1 MPREFFV
8 SGTANGQSNKEIF
21 TMEQV
26 AANNVV
32 QIFDTTLRDGE
43 QSPGASM
50 TVEQKV
56 VIARQ
61 LEKLGV
67 DVIEAGFAASSDGDF
82 DSVRRVCKEVSRPRI
97 VSLARAQEGD
107 INRALKAV
115 ENAKNPGI
123 HTFIATSDIHLKHKL
138 RMTRE
143 QVVEAAVKAVS
154 HAKKFTDYVEFS
166 AEDASRSDPDF
177 LLQVFREVIRVGAS
191 VINVPDTT
199 GYAIPSEFGALIA
212 NLIERTAGGDRMI
225 WSAHCHNDLGLAVAN
240 SLAAVHNGARQIECT
255 INGIGERAGNTSL
268 EEVVMALRTRKNY
281 LDLDTHIVSE
291 QLYPTS
297 RLVSQVTGIA
307 IPINKPIVGDNAFAH
322 EAGIHQDGVLKYKQ
336 TYEIMT
342 PESIGIPGNRLVMG
356 KHSGRHAFD
365 ERLKHLGFNLSREDM
380 NRAFVRFKELADK
393 KKNVYDEDIEA
404 IVAEEILRV
413 PGRPDKFELLYLNV
427 NSSSNGIPAA
437 TVKMRVDGEEKMD
450 YASGDGVVD
459 ACYKVITKI
468 VGSQSQLVRYSVNA
482 ITGGTDAQGEVSC
495 LIEDD
500 GVRVSGQ
507 GSHTDIIMASALAY
521 INALNKLEGRKHY
534 RQVVEKEGP

>member
-1 MPREFFV
+1 MME
-8 SGTANGQSNKEIF
+8 TASD
-21 TMEQV
+21 
-26 AANNVV
+26 NNVV

-50 TVEQKV
+50 TVEQKI

-67 DVIEAGFAASSDGDF
+67 DVIEAGFAASSEGDF
-82 DSVRRVCKEVSRPRI
+82 ESVRRVSRELSQPRV

-107 INRALKAV
+107 ITRALKAV
-115 ENAKNPGI
+115 EEAKHPGI

-138 RMTRE
+138 RLTRE
-143 QVVEAAVKAVS
+143 QVLEAAVNAVKF
-154 HAKKFTDYVEFS
+154 AKKFTDYVEFS
-166 AEDASRSDPDF
+166 AEDASRSDPEF
-177 LLQVFREVIRVGAS
+177 LLQVFREVIRAGAK

-199 GYAIPSEFGALIA
+199 GYAIPSEFGNLIA
-212 NLIERTAGGDRMI
+212 NLIERTAGGDRVI

-281 LDLDTHIVSE
+281 LDLDTNIISE

-365 ERLKHLGFNLSREDM
+365 ERLKHLGFNLSKDDM
-380 NRAFVRFKELADK
+380 NRAFLRFKELADK

-427 NSSSNGIPAA
+427 NSSSDGIPAA
-437 TVKMRVDGEEKMD
+437 TVKMRVESEEKMD
-450 YASGDGVVD
+450 YATGDGVVD
-459 ACYKVITKI
+459 ACYKVITRI
-468 VGSQSQLVRYSVNA
+468 AGSQSQLIRYSVNA

-500 GVRVSGQ
+500 GIRVSGQ

-521 INALNKLEGRKHY
+521 INALNKIEGRKHY
-534 RQVVEKEGP
+534 RHVVEKVGP

>member
-1 MPREFFV
+1 
-8 SGTANGQSNKEIF
+8 
-21 TMEQV
+21 MEK
-26 AANNVV
+26 ATENNNVV

-50 TVEQKV
+50 TAEQKV

-67 DVIEAGFAASSDGDF
+67 DVIEAGFAASSEGDF
-82 DSVRRVCKEVSRPRI
+82 DSVQRVCKEVTRPRV

-107 INRALKAV
+107 IERALKAV
-115 ENAKNPGI
+115 EPARHPGI

-138 RMTRE
+138 RMSRDE
-143 QVVEAAVKAVS
+143 VLEAAVKAVS
-154 HAKKFTDYVEFS
+154 HAKKFTDYIEFS
-166 AEDASRSDPDF
+166 AEDASRSDPEF
-177 LLQVFREVIRVGAS
+177 LIRIFREVIRAGAK

-212 NLIERTAGGDRMI
+212 NLIERTAGGDRVI

-240 SLAAVHNGARQIECT
+240 SLAAVHNGARQVECT

-281 LDLDTHIVSE
+281 LDLDTHITSE

-297 RLVSQVTGIA
+297 RLVSQVTGIP
-307 IPINKPIVGDNAFAH
+307 IPINKPVVGDNAFAH
-322 EAGIHQDGVLKYKQ
+322 EAGIHQDGVLKHKQ

-365 ERLKHLGFNLSREDM
+365 ERLKHLGFNLSKPDM
-380 NRAFVRFKELADK
+380 NRAFLRFKELADK

-413 PGRPDKFELLYLNV
+413 PGRPDKFELLYMNV
-427 NSSSNGIPAA
+427 NSSSDGIPAA
-437 TVKMRVDGEEKMD
+437 TVRLRVDGAEITD
-450 YASGDGVVD
+450 HASGDGAVD
-459 ACYKVITKI
+459 ACYKVIAKI
-468 VGSQSQLVRYSVNA
+468 TRSQSQLVRYTVNA
-482 ITGGTDAQGEVSC
+482 ITGGADAQGEVSC
-495 LIEDD
+495 VIEDD
-500 GVRVSGQ
+500 GIRVSGQ
-507 GSHTDIIMASALAY
+507 GAHTDIIMASALAY
-521 INALNKLEGRKHY
+521 VNGLNKLEGTKHY

>member
-1 MPREFFV
+1 
-8 SGTANGQSNKEIF
+8 
-21 TMEQV
+21 MEQ
-26 AANNVV
+26 ATENNVV

-50 TVEQKV
+50 TAEQKV

-67 DVIEAGFAASSDGDF
+67 DVIEAGFAASSEGDF
-82 DSVRRVCKEVSRPRI
+82 DSVRRVCQEVVRPRV

-107 INRALKAV
+107 IDRALKAV
-115 ENAKNPGI
+115 ELAQNPGI

-138 RMTRE
+138 RMSRDE
-143 QVVEAAVKAVS
+143 VLDAAVKAVS
-154 HAKKFTDYVEFS
+154 HAKKFTDYIEFS
-166 AEDASRSDPDF
+166 AEDASRSDSEF
-177 LLQVFREVIRVGAS
+177 LIIVFREVIRAGAN

-212 NLIERTAGGDRMI
+212 NLIERTAGGDRVI

-240 SLAAVHNGARQIECT
+240 SLAAVHNGARQVECT

-281 LDLDTHIVSE
+281 LDLDTRITSE

-297 RLVSQVTGIA
+297 RLVSQVTGIPIA
-307 IPINKPIVGDNAFAH
+307 INKPVVGDNAFAH
-322 EAGIHQDGVLKYKQ
+322 EAGIHQDGVLKHKQ

-365 ERLKHLGFNLSREDM
+365 ERLKHLGFNLSKQDM
-380 NRAFVRFKELADK
+380 NRAFLRFKELADK

-413 PGRPDKFELLYLNV
+413 PGRPDKFELLYMNV
-427 NSSSNGIPAA
+427 NSSSDGIPSA
-437 TVKMRVDGEEKMD
+437 TIRLRVDGSEITD
-450 YASGDGVVD
+450 HASGDGVVD

-468 VGSQSQLVRYSVNA
+468 TGSQSQLVRYTVNA
-482 ITGGTDAQGEVSC
+482 ITGGADAQGEVSC
-495 LIEDD
+495 VIEDD
-500 GVRVSGQ
+500 GIRVSGQ
-507 GSHTDIIMASALAY
+507 GAHTDIIMASALAY
-521 INALNKLEGRKHY
+521 INGLNKLEGRKHY

>member
-1 MPREFFV
+1 MR
-8 SGTANGQSNKEIF
+8 AGQRTTIKGE
-21 TMEQV
+21 TQKMEQI
-26 AANNVV
+26 AKDNVV

-82 DSVRRVCKEVSRPRI
+82 ESVRRVANEIRGPR
-97 VSLARAQEGD
+97 VLSLARAQEGD
-107 INRALKAV
+107 ISRALKAV
-115 ENAKNPGI
+115 EGANKPGI
-123 HTFIATSDIHLKHKL
+123 HTFIATSDINLKHKL

-143 QVVEAAVKAVS
+143 QVIEAAVKAVS
-154 HAKKFTDYVEFS
+154 FAKQFTDYVEFS
-166 AEDASRSDPDF
+166 AEDASRSDPEF
-177 LLQVFREVIRVGAS
+177 LIQIFREVIRAGAKTL
-191 VINVPDTT
+191 NVPDTT

-212 NLIERTAGGDRMI
+212 NLIERTAGGDRVI

-281 LDLDTHIVSE
+281 LDLDTNIHSE
-291 QLYPTS
+291 QLFPSS
-297 RLVSQVTGIA
+297 RLLSQVTGIA

-322 EAGIHQDGVLKYKQ
+322 EAGIHQDGVLKHKQ

-342 PESIGIPGNRLVMG
+342 PESIGIPGNKLVMG

-365 ERLKHLGFNLSREDM
+365 ERLKHLGFNLSKEDM

-404 IVAEEILRV
+404 VVAEEVLRM
-413 PGRPDKFELLYLNV
+413 PGRPDKFALLYMNV
-427 NSSSNGIPAA
+427 NSSTDGVPTA
-437 TVKMRVDGEEKMD
+437 TVKMRVGDGEKMD
-450 YASGDGVVD
+450 HAAGDGVVD

-468 VGSQSQLVRYSVNA
+468 SGSQAQLVRYSVNA
-482 ITGGTDAQGEVSC
+482 LTGGTDAQGEVAC
-495 LIEDD
+495 LIED
-500 GVRVSGQ
+500 GGIRVSGQ

-521 INALNKLEGRKHY
+521 INALNKLEERKHY
-534 RQVVEKEGP
+534 RQAVEKEGP

>member
-1 MPREFFV
+1 MDQATE
-8 SGTANGQSNKEIF
+8 
-21 TMEQV
+21 
-26 AANNVV
+26 NNLV

-50 TVEQKV
+50 TAEQKV

-67 DVIEAGFAASSDGDF
+67 DVIEAGFAASSEGDF
-82 DSVRRVCKEVSRPRI
+82 DSVRRVCQEVTRPRV

-107 INRALKAV
+107 IERALRAV
-115 ENAKNPGI
+115 EEASNPGV
-123 HTFIATSDIHLKHKL
+123 HTFIATSDIHLQHKL
-138 RMTRE
+138 RLSRE
-143 QVVEAAVKAVS
+143 QVVEAAVKAVT

-166 AEDASRSDPDF
+166 AEDASRSNPEF
-177 LLQVFREVIRVGAS
+177 LIQVFREVIRAGAK

-212 NLIERTAGGDRMI
+212 NLIERTAGGDRVI

-281 LDLDTHIVSE
+281 LDLDTRIVSE
-291 QLYPTS
+291 QLYPAS
-297 RLVSQVTGIA
+297 RLVSQVTGIP

-322 EAGIHQDGVLKYKQ
+322 EAGIHQDGVLKHKL

-365 ERLKHLGFNLSREDM
+365 ERLKLLGFKLTKEDM
-380 NRAFVRFKELADK
+380 NRAFLRFKELADK

-413 PGRPDKFELLYLNV
+413 PGRPDKFELLYMNV
-427 NSSSNGIPAA
+427 NSSSDGIPAA
-437 TVKMRVDGEEKMD
+437 TVKMRVDEAELTD
-450 YASGDGVVD
+450 HASGDGAVD
-459 ACYKVITKI
+459 ACYRVISKI
-468 VGSQSQLVRYSVNA
+468 AASQSQLVRYSVNA
-482 ITGGTDAQGEVSC
+482 ITGGADAQGEVSC
-495 LIEDD
+495 IIED
-500 GVRVSGQ
+500 GGIRVSGQ
-507 GSHTDIIMASALAY
+507 GSHTDVIMASALAY
-521 INALNKLEGRKHY
+521 INALNKLEGRKRY
-534 RQVVEKEGP
+534 RRVVEKEGP

>member
-1 MPREFFV
+1 MSHETIE
-8 SGTANGQSNKEIF
+8 S
-21 TMEQV
+21 
-26 AANNVV
+26 NNVR
-32 QIFDTTLRDGE
+32 IFDTTLRDGE

-67 DVIEAGFAASSDGDF
+67 DVIEAGFAASSEGDF
-82 DSVRRVCKEVSRPRI
+82 QSVRRVCEEVKRPRV
-97 VSLARAQEGD
+97 VSLARAQDND
-107 INRALKAV
+107 IDRALRAV
-115 ENAKNPGI
+115 EQAKNPGI

-138 RMTRE
+138 RLTRE
-143 QVVEAAVKAVS
+143 QVIEAAVKAVS
-154 HAKKFTDYVEFS
+154 RAKEFTDYIEFS
-166 AEDASRSDPDF
+166 AEDASRSDPEF
-177 LLQVFREVIRVGAS
+177 LIQVFREVIRAGAKI
-191 VINVPDTT
+191 INVPDTT
-199 GYAIPSEFGALIA
+199 GYAIPSEFGALMA
-212 NLIERTAGGDRMI
+212 DLIERTAGADRVI

-281 LDLDTHIVSE
+281 LGLDTNITTE

-297 RLVSQVTGIA
+297 RLVSQVTGIPIA
-307 IPINKPIVGDNAFAH
+307 INKPVVGDNAFAH
-322 EAGIHQDGVLKYKQ
+322 EAGIHQDGVLKHKQ

-365 ERLKHLGFNLSREDM
+365 ERLKHLGFNLGKQDM
-380 NRAFVRFKELADK
+380 NRAFQRFKELADK

-413 PGRPDKFELLYLNV
+413 PGQPDRYELLYLSV
-427 NSSSNGIPAA
+427 NSSSEGTPSAI
-437 TVKMRVDGEEKMD
+437 VKMRINGQERMD
-450 YASGDGVVD
+450 HATGDGAVD
-459 ACYKVITKI
+459 ACYKVITMI
-468 VGSQSQLVRYSVNA
+468 TGSQSQLVRYNVNA

-495 LIEDD
+495 VIEDD
-500 GVRVSGQ
+500 GFRVSGQ
-507 GSHTDIIMASALAY
+507 GAHTDIIMASALAY

-534 RQVVEKEGP
+534 RQLVEREGP

>member
-1 MPREFFV
+1 M
-8 SGTANGQSNKEIF
+8 STDNI
-21 TMEQV
+21 
-26 AANNVV
+26 V

-67 DVIEAGFAASSDGDF
+67 DVIEAGFAASSEGDF
-82 DSVRRVCKEVSRPRI
+82 ESVRRVCQEVSRPRV

-107 INRALKAV
+107 ITRALKAV
-115 ENAKNPGI
+115 EPAKNPGI

-143 QVVEAAVKAVS
+143 QVIEAAVAAVTF
-154 HAKKFTDYVEFS
+154 AKKHTDYVEFS
-166 AEDASRSDPDF
+166 AEDASRSDIEF
-177 LLQVFREVIRVGAS
+177 LIQIFREVIRAGART
-191 VINVPDTT
+191 INVPDTT
-199 GYAIPSEFGALIA
+199 GYAIPSEFGSLIA
-212 NLIERTAGGDRMI
+212 NLIERTAGGDRVI

-281 LDLDTHIVSE
+281 LNLDTNIVSE
-291 QLYPTS
+291 QLYLSS
-297 RLVSQVTGIA
+297 RLLSQVTGIA

-342 PESIGIPGNRLVMG
+342 PESIGIPGNRLVLG

-365 ERLKHLGFNLSREDM
+365 ERLKHLGFNLNRDDM

-413 PGRPDKFELLYLNV
+413 PGRPDKYELLYLNV
-427 NSSSNGIPAA
+427 NSSSDGVPAA
-437 TVKMRVDGEEKMD
+437 TIKIRVDGQEKMD
-450 YASGDGVVD
+450 YANGDGAVD
-459 ACYKVITKI
+459 ACYKVIAKI
-468 VGSQSQLVRYSVNA
+468 TGSQSQLVRYSVNA
-482 ITGGTDAQGEVSC
+482 ITSGTDAQGEVAC
-495 LIEDD
+495 MIED
-500 GVRVSGQ
+500 GGIRVSGQ
-507 GSHTDIIMASALAY
+507 GSHTDVIMASALAY
-521 INALNKLEGRKHY
+521 VNALNKLEGRKHS

>member
-1 MPREFFV
+1 M
-8 SGTANGQSNKEIF
+8 SKQGTDQ
-21 TMEQV
+21 
-26 AANNVV
+26 NVV

-82 DSVRRVCKEVSRPRI
+82 ESVRRVCQEVSRPRV

-107 INRALKAV
+107 IDRALKAV
-115 ENAKNPGI
+115 EHAKRPGI

-143 QVVEAAVKAVS
+143 QVLEAAVKAVS
-154 HAKKFTDYVEFS
+154 YAKKFTDYIEFS
-166 AEDASRSDPDF
+166 AEDASRSDPEF
-177 LLQVFREVIRVGAS
+177 LIQVFRAVIRAGAKT
-191 VINVPDTT
+191 VNVPDTT
-199 GYAIPSEFGALIA
+199 GYAIPSEFGALMA
-212 NLIERTAGGDRMI
+212 NLIERTAGAERVI

-240 SLAAVHNGARQIECT
+240 SLAAVYNGARQIECT

-281 LDLDTHIVSE
+281 LDLDTNIISE
-291 QLYPTS
+291 QLYPSS
-297 RLVSQVTGIA
+297 RLVSQVTGIS

-365 ERLKHLGFNLSREDM
+365 ERLKHLGFNLSKEDM
-380 NRAFVRFKELADK
+380 NRAFLRFKELADK

-404 IVAEEILRV
+404 IVGEEILRV
-413 PGRPDKFELLYLNV
+413 PGQPDRFELLYLNV
-427 NSSSNGIPAA
+427 NSSSDGVPSA
-437 TVKMRVDGEEKMD
+437 TVKLRVGGSEITEHE
-450 YASGDGVVD
+450 SGDGAVD
-459 ACYKVITKI
+459 ACFKVITKI
-468 VGSQSQLVRYSVNA
+468 TGSHSQLVRYTVNA

-495 LIEDD
+495 IIEDD
-500 GVRVSGQ
+500 GFRVSGQ
-507 GSHTDIIMASALAY
+507 GAHTDIIMASALAY

>member
-1 MPREFFV
+1 
-8 SGTANGQSNKEIF
+8 
-21 TMEQV
+21 MEQV
-26 AANNVV
+26 ADNNVV

-82 DSVRRVCKEVSRPRI
+82 DSVRRVCKEVSRPRV
-97 VSLARAQEGD
+97 VSLARAQEAD

-143 QVVEAAVKAVS
+143 QVVEAAVKAVN

-212 NLIERTAGGDRMI
+212 NLIERTAGGDRVI

-281 LDLDTHIVSE
+281 LDLDTNIISE

-427 NSSSNGIPAA
+427 HSSSDGVPAA
-437 TVKMRVDGEEKMD
+437 TVKMRVDGDAKMD
-450 YASGDGVVD
+450 YASGDGIVD

-468 VGSQSQLVRYSVNA
+468 VGSQCQLVRYSVNA

-500 GVRVSGQ
+500 GIRVSGQ
-507 GSHTDIIMASALAY
+507 GSHTDIITASALAY

-534 RQVVEKEGP
+534 RQVVDKEGP

>member
-1 MPREFFV
+1 M
-8 SGTANGQSNKEIF
+8 ANIDNQ
-21 TMEQV
+21 
-26 AANNVV
+26 NVV

-50 TVEQKV
+50 TAEQKV
-56 VIARQ
+56 IIARQ

-67 DVIEAGFAASSDGDF
+67 DVIEAGFAASSEGDF
-82 DSVRRVCKEVSRPRI
+82 ESVRKVSRELTRPRV
-97 VSLARAQEGD
+97 VSLARAQDGD
-107 INRALKAV
+107 IERALKAV
-115 ENAKNPGI
+115 EQAKNPGI

-138 RMTRE
+138 RMNRE
-143 QVVEAAVKAVS
+143 QVLEAAVKAV
-154 HAKKFTDYVEFS
+154 AKAKQHSDYVEFS
-166 AEDASRSDPDF
+166 AEDASRSDPEF
-177 LLQVFREVIRVGAS
+177 LIQIFREVIRAGAK

-199 GYAIPSEFGALIA
+199 GYAIPSEFGSLIA
-212 NLIERTAGGDRMI
+212 NLIERTAGGDRVI

-281 LDLDTHIVSE
+281 LDLDTNIISE

-297 RLVSQVTGIA
+297 RLVSQVTGIP
-307 IPINKPIVGDNAFAH
+307 IPINKPVVGDNAFAH
-322 EAGIHQDGVLKYKQ
+322 EAGIHQDGVLKHKQ

-365 ERLKHLGFNLSREDM
+365 ERLKYLGFNLSKEDM
-380 NRAFVRFKELADK
+380 NRAFMRFKELADK
-393 KKNVYDEDIEA
+393 KKNIYDEDIEA

-413 PGRPDKFELLYLNV
+413 PGRPDKFELLYMNV
-427 NSSSNGIPAA
+427 NSSSDGIPSA
-437 TVKMRVDGEEKMD
+437 TVRMRVDGGEITD
-450 YASGDGVVD
+450 HASGDGVVD

-468 VGSQSQLVRYSVNA
+468 TGSQSQLVRYSVNA

-495 LIEDD
+495 VLEDD
-500 GVRVSGQ
+500 GIRVSGQ

-521 INALNKLEGRKHY
+521 INALNKLAGRRHY
-534 RQVVEKEGP
+534 HQEVERQGP